1 MKIYIAARFETRG
14 NLRPYRDQLWELGH
28 EVVSTW
34 LDEVKQPPTMSQD
47 IFWKKLALKDLAEIK
62 AADLLVLDT
71 FIGSE
76 RGGKEVEFGFALG
89 QFQSKL
95 VYIVG
100 PIINVFHSLCDRQF
114 DSWPEFIAAMHS
126 DATPGPPSSA
136 G

>member
-1 MKIYIAARFETRG
+1 
-14 NLRPYRDQLWELGH
+14 
-28 EVVSTW
+28 
-34 LDEVKQPPTMSQD
+34 MSQD

-62 AADLLVLDT
+62 SADVLVLDT
-71 FIGSE
+71 FVGSE

-114 DSWPEFIAAMHS
+114 DSWPDFIEAMRGE
-126 DATPGPPSSA
+126 TEPKT
-136 G
+136 